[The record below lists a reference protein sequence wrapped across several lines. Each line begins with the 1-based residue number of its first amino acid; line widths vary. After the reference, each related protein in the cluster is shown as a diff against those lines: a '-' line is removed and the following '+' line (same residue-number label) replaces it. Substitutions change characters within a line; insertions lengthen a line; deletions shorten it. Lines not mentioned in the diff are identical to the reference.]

1 MLIADVQCPIC
12 FTAIDDAARFCPQC
26 GSPLRQPAPAR
37 IARGSSLGL
46 EDWGDVRIEEPL
58 GEGGMGVVHRGWLTY
73 RESGR
78 LAGTPGHPVAIK
90 VLRPELSGRERARFM
105 FLREATALERLAHPN
120 IVRFVALVQQGPE
133 LAIVMEFVEGDPLS
147 RVIRRAS
154 RLPSQP
160 ARAHLE
166 VELAWRYFSQL
177 LGSLAAV
184 HALGILH
191 RDVKP
196 ANVLIRPDGVVKL
209 TDFGIAR
216 LPESGGRNTGGMI
229 PGTGAYMAP
238 EQVRGDALDARADLY
253 AAAIVFYEMLSGM
266 TPFDTPDRD
275 EMAVRTAQIED
286 PPPPLSSTIPGLPP
300 ALDVVLARAL
310 AKDARHRFPT
320 AIELGDA
327 LCEALGLSPGPIWP
341 LAREFANMART
352 LSTPVPIVDSS
363 LVHRAERLRTAMMT
377 PIDR

>member
-1 MLIADVQCPIC
+1 MLVADVVCPSC
-12 FTAIDDAARFCPQC
+12 LTAIDAAARFCPQC
-26 GSPLRQPAPAR
+26 GSQLIRPQQTR
-37 IARGSSLGL
+37 ISRGSSLAL
-46 EDWGDVRIEEPL
+46 EEWGDVRVDEPL
-58 GEGGMGVVHRGWLTY
+58 GEGGMGVVHRGWVSY
-73 RESGR
+73 RATGR
-78 LAGTPGHPVAIK
+78 LAGTPPHPVAVK

-120 IVRFVALVQQGPE
+120 IVRFVALVQHGPE
-133 LAIVMEFVEGDPLS
+133 LAIVMEFVDGDPLS
-147 RVIRRAS
+147 RVIRRAARDHS
-154 RLPSQP
+154 PSAQ
-160 ARAHLE
+160 LG
-166 VELAWRYFSQL
+166 VELSWRYFSQL
-177 LGSLAAV
+177 LGALAAV

-253 AAAIVFYEMLSGM
+253 AAGIVFYEMLSGT
-266 TPFDTPDRD
+266 TPFDTPERD

-286 PPPPLSSTIPGLPP
+286 PPPPLSSAVPGLPA

-310 AKDARHRFPT
+310 AKDARHRFST
-320 AIELGDA
+320 AVEFGDA
-327 LCEALGLSPGPIWP
+327 LCEALGVAPGPIWP

>member
-1 MLIADVQCPIC
+1 M
-12 FTAIDDAARFCPQC
+12 
-26 GSPLRQPAPAR
+26 G
-37 IARGSSLGL
+37 RGSVLL
-46 EDWGDVRIEEPL
+46 VEDWGVVRVDEPL

-73 RESGR
+73 RDSGR
-78 LAGTPGHPVAIK
+78 LAGTPPHPVAVK
-90 VLRPELSGRERARFM
+90 VLRPELSGREKARFM

-120 IVRFVALVQQGPE
+120 IVRFVALVQQGVAE
-133 LAIVMEFVEGDPLS
+133 LAIVMEFVDGDPLS
-147 RVIRRAS
+147 RVIRRGS
-154 RLPSQP
+154 RNSMAPGHGRLD
-160 ARAHLE
+160 

-177 LGSLAAV
+177 LGALAAV

-238 EQVRGDALDARADLY
+238 EQVRGDALDGRADLY
-253 AAAIVFYEMLSGM
+253 AAAIVFYEMLSGV
-266 TPFDTPDRD
+266 TPFDTPERD
-275 EMAVRTAQIED
+275 EMAVRTAQIDE
-286 PPPPLSSTIPGLPP
+286 PPPPLSTVVPGIPPQI
-300 ALDVVLARAL
+300 DVVMARAL
-310 AKDARHRFPT
+310 AKDSRHRYPT
-320 AIELGDA
+320 AVELGDA
-327 LCEALGLSPGPIWP
+327 LCEAIGVAPGPIWP

-352 LSTPVPIVDSS
+352 LSTPVPIASQS
-363 LVHRAERLRTAMMT
+363 LIQRAERLRTAMMT

>member
-1 MLIADVQCPIC
+1 M
-12 FTAIDDAARFCPQC
+12 
-26 GSPLRQPAPAR
+26 
-37 IARGSSLGL
+37 
-46 EDWGDVRIEEPL
+46 EDWGDVSVDEPL
-58 GEGGMGVVHRGWLTY
+58 GEGGMGVVHRGWLNY
-73 RESGR
+73 RATGR

-90 VLRPELSGRERARFM
+90 VLRPELSGRERARYM

-120 IVRFVALVQQGPE
+120 IVRFVSLVQHGPE

-154 RLPSQP
+154 RVSSPP
-160 ARAHLE
+160 ASAPATPHLE
-166 VELAWRYFSQL
+166 VEVAWRYFSQL
-177 LGSLAAV
+177 LGALAAV

-196 ANVLIRPDGVVKL
+196 ANVLIRGDGVVKL

-238 EQVRGDALDARADLY
+238 EQVRGDALDGRADLY
-253 AAAIVFYEMLSGM
+253 AAAIVFYEMLSGI

-286 PPPPLSSTIPGLPP
+286 PPPPLTSSIPSLPR

-310 AKDARHRFPT
+310 AKDARHRYGT
-320 AIELGDA
+320 AIEFGDA
-327 LCEALGLSPGPIWP
+327 LCEALGVAPGPIWP

-352 LSTPVPIVDSS
+352 LSTPIPVVDSS
-363 LVHRAERLRTAMMT
+363 LVRRAERLRTAMMT